1 MTDKSTRRFPAVRSR
16 SSLPLT
22 GTQVKAQASLDLTSA
37 LAIEYAQEWHRRH
50 KSPAVPL
57 SGVVRRALQVYAQHL
72 QKADAGQEVRAMAW
86 ACKVFNRDP
95 ADLVDALLRLHGAD
109 PAAPLPT
116 LEEIRDG
123 RQAVAERAAMF
134 ARLDATF
141 DRLAPL
147 APNA

>member
-1 MTDKSTRRFPAVRSR
+1 MTDRSTRRFTAARVR

-72 QKADAGQEVRAMAW
+72 QKADAGWEVPAMAR
-86 ACKVFNRDP
+86 ACKALNRGP
-95 ADLVDALLRLHGAD
+95 ADLVDALLRLHAAD
-109 PAAPLPT
+109 PAEPLPT

-134 ARLDATF
+134 ARLDAVF
-141 DRLAPL
+141 DQLAPL
-147 APNA
+147 TPNA